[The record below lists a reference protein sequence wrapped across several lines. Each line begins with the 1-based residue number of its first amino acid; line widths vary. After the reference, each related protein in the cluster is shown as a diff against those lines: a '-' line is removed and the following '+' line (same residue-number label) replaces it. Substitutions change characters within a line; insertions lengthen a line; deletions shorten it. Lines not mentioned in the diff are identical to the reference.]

1 MLIECPS
8 CHTRAK
14 LPDSKEGAKV
24 RCPQCSFVYVARA
37 GGSGAARPRTRS
49 SSTPIAV
56 GTGIVVLLLV
66 LVFLMKGDP
75 EPPPPPVAEAPK
87 VEPPAA
93 PRDSTGWNS
102 EPVQLVRRIHDDA
115 FGRKEFELGRNID
128 LARAWAVQQA
138 RAAAAEG
145 AAPELPADRAPDAGA
160 FEDLPAPERTVFQL
174 DLLAAL
180 QADGDDN
187 LIGAWRPF
195 EGAVIAENDHHATVR
210 VQVAPRDEQAGVAL
224 RWVEWRLLRDGGRW
238 KAYSWER
245 WISPEEQRAERAARA
260 PRAQRRELTDG
271 SVVYEAEPRP
281 IPYEAHVT
289 PEERQRIDGL
299 IARLTDLDRRD
310 QVHVRRELTEIGKD
324 AIAPLLTRL
333 YQEIER
339 GLNTDEDAARV
350 ALVIGALTDIT
361 EFVTTWKPHEALGAT
376 KERQESGLR
385 QWFSW
390 YDRKY
395 RRFEGP
401 VEGPDLLE
409 AALAPKD
416 EAEAREQERYRRA
429 HEEAMR
435 EAARK
440 KAADS
445 N

>member
-37 GGSGAARPRTRS
+37 GGAGPARGRSRS

-56 GTGIVVLLLV
+56 GTGIVVLLFV
-66 LVFLMKGDP
+66 LVFLMKGDSEAP
-75 EPPPPPVAEAPK
+75 APPVTEAPK
-87 VEPPAA
+87 IQAPP
-93 PRDSTGWNS
+93 PRDSSGWNS

-115 FGRKEFELGRNID
+115 FARKEFELGRNID
-128 LARAWAVQQA
+128 VARAFAVQEA
-138 RAAAAEG
+138 RTAAAEG
-145 AAPELPADRAPDAGA
+145 APADLPVDRAPDAGA
-160 FEDLPAPERTVFQL
+160 FAELPADERTTFQL

-187 LIGAWRPF
+187 LVGAWRPF
-195 EGAVIAENDHHATVR
+195 EGSVVAETDHHATVR
-210 VQVAPRDEQAGVAL
+210 VQLAPRDEKAGVAL
-224 RWVEWRLLRDGGRW
+224 RWMEWRLVRDGERW

-260 PRAQRRELTDG
+260 PRAQRRELSDG

-281 IPYEAHVT
+281 IPYDAHVT
-289 PEERQRIDGL
+289 PEQRQRIDGL
-299 IARLTDLDRRD
+299 IERLTNLERRD

-333 YQEIER
+333 YHQIER
-339 GLNTDEDAARV
+339 GLSSDEDASRV

-361 EFVTTWKPHEALGAT
+361 GFVTTWKPHEALGAT

-395 RRFEGP
+395 RRFE
-401 VEGPDLLE
+401 VAAEGPDLLDE
-409 AALAPKD
+409 ALAPKS

-440 KAADS
+440 KAAGS